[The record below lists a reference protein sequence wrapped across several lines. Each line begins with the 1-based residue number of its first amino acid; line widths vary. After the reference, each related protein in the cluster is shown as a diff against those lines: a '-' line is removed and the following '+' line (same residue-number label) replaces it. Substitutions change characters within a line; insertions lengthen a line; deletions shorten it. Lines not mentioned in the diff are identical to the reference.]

1 MRLKDAKTYVKP
13 PDNVDDVRTTRGNT
27 SDIIDTIMFADRF
40 EAQRHLTKDLAERLR
55 GATDFETC
63 RNVWEFVKK
72 QIKYKI
78 DEAGYE
84 RVKSSNKTIYDGFGD
99 CKSFTILE
107 ISLLRELGIT
117 CKYKFVSWQAGQPV
131 THVYA
136 VAIVDNKEILLDAVH
151 TKFNDEVAYALKI
164 ERQMTKIAHV
174 HGISKIGNIDVP
186 KPVYLNYARMTDG
199 ELSLQIMREKLVLFK
214 SVHPESKL
222 TREWQT
228 GIELIDNA
236 IFKGVHGLKGAT
248 WTPSYGVDLNKV
260 KYAIQEAAKRFAP
273 AAHNMIELVDRAHVG
288 NGTDP
293 LIHVG
298 FEECKAILSQPYA
311 PRSSYNSC
319 MERAYAF
326 EKEIRVLNEEL
337 ENSAHHFLY
346 EHGES
351 PNFFKNKGY
360 KNEFELM
367 TKISQ
372 HKKLVTDMANG
383 LSLSRDNVS
392 AWADLGIRRRNS
404 TKDLGSMSG
413 QNSIIL
419 LQSRPDLGLFDK
431 DGNSTDGSGY
441 KAIGD
446 FGLSAVIGL
455 CVLIFVSGTAIAGII
470 QVIKGQEPTAFD
482 YGRDVLKASFK
493 PQGLDFA
500 KDIAD
505 NIPTGGSGNGNGTSP
520 TPCGEG
526 MTRNATTGVC
536 EADKKEGISTNLLIG
551 GGLLLGGA
559 LLLSGNS
566 K

>member
-40 EAQRHLTKDLAERLR
+40 EAQRNLTK
-55 GATDFETC
+55 
-63 RNVWEFVKK
+63 
-72 QIKYKI
+72 

-84 RVKSSNKTIYDGFGD
+84 RVKSSNKTIFDGFGD

-136 VAIVDNKEILLDAVH
+136 VAIVDNQEILLDAVH
-151 TKFNDEVAYALKI
+151 TKFNDEVAYVSKI

-186 KPVYLNYARMTDG
+186 KPVYLNYHTMTDG

-222 TREWQT
+222 TREWQA

-236 IFKGVHGLKGAT
+236 IYKGVHGLKGAT

-273 AAHNMIELVDRAHVG
+273 AGNNRIELVDRKHVG
-288 NGTDP
+288 VGSDP
-293 LIHVG
+293 LIQVEDPH
-298 FEECKAILSQPYA
+298 EACKFHLSNYFNTSTYQYTTLPASVMQNNYEQCRKDIEA
-311 PRSSYNSC
+311 TIKDKNL
-319 MERAYAF
+319 
-326 EKEIRVLNEEL
+326 LNKYL
-337 ENSAHHFLY
+337 ESSAHHVLY
-346 EHGES
+346 EFEKS
-351 PNFFKNKGY
+351 ADFYKQDKNVKLETL
-360 KNEFELM
+360 N
-367 TKISQ
+367 KILE
-372 HKKLVTDMANG
+372 HKRMIPYLVQST
-383 LSLSRDNVS
+383 SLSYQNIRE
-392 AWADLGIRRRNS
+392 WADLGIRRRSS
-404 TKDLGSMSG
+404 TKDLGAMSG
-413 QNSIIL
+413 IASTEL
-419 LQSRPDLGLFDK
+419 LRQFPNLGCYDKYGNAIDCNDFNPDDHV
-431 DGNSTDGSGY
+431 
-441 KAIGD
+441 GD
-446 FGLSAVIGL
+446 FGLSAAIGL
-455 CVLIFVSGTAIAGII
+455 AILIFTSATAIAGLI
-470 QVIKGQEPTAFD
+470 QVFQGKEPTAFG
-482 YGRDVLKASFK
+482 YGLRLLQGSVKALGK
-493 PQGLDFA
+493 DWAGADLDI
-500 KDIAD
+500 DIPD
-505 NIPTGGSGNGNGTSP
+505 IPTGGSGNGNTTTP

-536 EADKKEGISTNLLIG
+536 EAEKKEGISTNLLIG